1 MADLHEL
8 RAAYS
13 RRDPAADS
21 LRRELARTIGDGVP
35 YYELLCLV
43 AEQAWSRGEQ
53 CRAESLLRRASLI
66 ADSLD
71 HDPRGAARRLTAWIA
86 ESLRCDP
93 DAARVNLASCTVL
106 DVELTCA
113 LMRFDHA
120 TLDHVPMMC
129 LDDRWLIVTSIAS
142 GGGKLSARCAVLVDA
157 IMAHHNRGLAA
168 SAPYDPNLIG
178 LERVDAR
185 LVGSTEVGSPA
196 AALRRSAWS
205 PSPLYVI
212 DGARFA
218 PLSLKQLHAI
228 VGN

>member
-13 RRDPAADS
+13 RRDPGADAI
-21 LRRELARTIGDGVP
+21 RRELARTIGDGVA

-43 AEQAWSRGEQ
+43 AEQAWLGGEH
-53 CRAESLLRRASLI
+53 CRAESLLRRAALI

-71 HDPRGAARRLTAWIA
+71 HDPRGAARRLTTWIA
-86 ESLRCDP
+86 DGLRCDP
-93 DAARVNLASCTVL
+93 LLASSAIATYTVI

-129 LDDRWLIVTSIAS
+129 LDDRWLLVTAIAS
-142 GGGKLSARCAVLVDA
+142 GGGKLSARCAVVVDA

-168 SAPYDPNLIG
+168 GAPYDPNFIG
-178 LERVDAR
+178 IKRVEAR
-185 LVGSTEVGSPA
+185 LVGGDDVA
-196 AALRRSAWS
+196 ALAPRLRRSAWS
-205 PSPLYVI
+205 PSPLYAI
-212 DGARFA
+212 EGARFA
-218 PLSLKQLHAI
+218 PLTAAQLHALL
-228 VGN
+228 GN